1 MAKKKVGKQTE
12 KKNLGGRPLLNGR
25 DWDEV
30 VGKLERAWACGC
42 PDTEACLFANIS
54 RSTLHD
60 TIFTTDPK
68 LKERRDELKDQPA
81 MNARI
86 NIVESIEE
94 KDLENSKWY
103 LERKKKKEF
112 SSRVEKV
119 EKDEK
124 IEDLDELIEKIRGEK
139 INE

>member
-1 MAKKKVGKQTE
+1 MAKKTI
-12 KKNLGGRPLLNGR
+12 KNPRGAGRKPLDGA
-25 DWDEV
+25 DWDTV
-30 VGKLERAWACGC
+30 IAKLEHAWSCGC
-42 PDTEACLFANIS
+42 PDVEAVLYAGIS
-54 RSTLHD
+54 IDMLNY
-60 TIFTTDPK
+60 TIYVKQPELRK
-68 LKERRDELKDQPA
+68 RRDELKERPA

-86 NIVESIEE
+86 NVAESIKK

-139 INE
+139 K